1 MERAGA
7 EVKVHPPTLALR
19 PLSPALGVEMIG
31 GDLSEEIDDYTF
43 AQIRDAWHRNLV
55 ILLRGQELR
64 EEDQVRFAEKFG
76 PPAVIHNN
84 QLVRHHPAV
93 ELLLTNRERG
103 KPTDALADD
112 E

>member
-31 GDLSEEIDDYTF
+31 VDLSEEVDDYTF

-76 PPAVIHNN
+76 PPAVIHTKKFAP
-84 QLVRHHPAV
+84 QSPPGILDSTLRAH
-93 ELLLTNRERG
+93 R
-103 KPTDALADD
+103 K
-112 E
+112 